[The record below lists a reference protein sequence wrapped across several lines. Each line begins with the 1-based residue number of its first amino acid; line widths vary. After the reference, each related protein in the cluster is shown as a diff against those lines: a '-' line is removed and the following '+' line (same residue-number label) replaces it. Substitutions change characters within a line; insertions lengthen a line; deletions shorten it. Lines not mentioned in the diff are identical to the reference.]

1 MTSRMDRITIIGS
14 GSIGLSM
21 GLGLK
26 AIDLKETEL
35 VATSGDRKWREK
47 ATETG
52 AFDSVS
58 GNLGDALDGARLVI
72 IDMPASET
80 KDLMEAIGPVLED
93 DCRVTNTGLS
103 MVHSLE
109 WAEAYFR
116 EDTTFVAGRPLLQ
129 TSSADLDA
137 ADGAAFQGVDYC
149 IAPSST
155 ARPNTIK
162 TVVGLVEALGANPLF
177 LDPHEHDS
185 YTAAVT
191 LMPSLLSSALM
202 SMASESPSWREMSKL
217 VADEFLEI
225 SKLASVDPVE
235 LASEIEANPDSVAVW
250 INRMI
255 DTLESY
261 RSLAQGP
268 REQVE
273 EALVRTWEERA
284 KLELGAI
291 EEVHG
296 PRTPSTGESVASMF
310 VGSRLAGRVRDIK
323 DAGKNDPW
331 RYTGKRNETNK

>member
-1 MTSRMDRITIIGS
+1 MDRITIIGS

-21 GLGLK
+21 GLGIK
-26 AIDLKETEL
+26 AVGLKETEL
-35 VATSGDRKWREK
+35 VGTSGERKWREK

-58 GNLGDALDGARLVI
+58 GHLGNSLDGALLVI
-72 IDMPASET
+72 LDVPATET
-80 KDLMEAIGPVLED
+80 KELMEAIGPVLEQ

-103 MVHSLE
+103 MVQSLE
-109 WAEAYFR
+109 WANAYFR
-116 EDTTFVAGRPLLQ
+116 EDTTFVAGRPLLR
-129 TSSADLDA
+129 TSSADLNA

-155 ARPNTIK
+155 ARPDAIK

-191 LMPSLLSSALM
+191 LMPSLISSAMM

-217 VADEFLEI
+217 VANEFLEM

-235 LASEIEANPDSVAVW
+235 VASEIEANPDSVAVW
-250 INRMI
+250 IGRMI
-255 DTLESY
+255 ETLESY
-261 RSLAQGP
+261 QSLTQGP

-273 EALVRTWEERA
+273 EALIRAWEERT

-291 EEVHG
+291 VEDDA

-331 RYTGKRNETNK
+331 RYKGKKDETAK

>member
-1 MTSRMDRITIIGS
+1 MDRITIIGS

-21 GLGLK
+21 GLGIK
-26 AIDLKETEL
+26 AVGLKETEL
-35 VATSGDRKWREK
+35 AGTSGERKWREK

-58 GNLGDALDGARLVI
+58 GHLGNSLDGALLVI
-72 IDMPASET
+72 LDVPATET
-80 KDLMEAIGPVLED
+80 KELMEAIGPVLEQ

-103 MVHSLE
+103 MVQSLE
-109 WAEAYFR
+109 WANAYFR
-116 EDTTFVAGRPLLQ
+116 EDTTFVAGRPLLR
-129 TSSADLDA
+129 TSSADLNA

-155 ARPNTIK
+155 ARPDAIK
-162 TVVGLVEALGANPLF
+162 TVVGLVEALGAVPLF

-191 LMPSLLSSALM
+191 LVPSLLSSALM

-217 VADEFLEI
+217 VANEFLEM

-235 LASEIEANPDSVAVW
+235 VASELEANPDSVAVW
-250 INRMI
+250 IGRMI
-255 DTLESY
+255 ETLESY
-261 RSLAQGP
+261 RSLTQGP

-273 EALVRTWEERA
+273 EALIRAWEERT

-291 EEVHG
+291 VEDDA

-331 RYTGKRNETNK
+331 RYKGKKDETAK

>member
-1 MTSRMDRITIIGS
+1 MDRITIIGS

-21 GLGLK
+21 GLGIK
-26 AIDLKETEL
+26 AVGLKETEL
-35 VATSGDRKWREK
+35 VGTSGDRKWREK

-109 WAEAYFR
+109 WADAYFR
-116 EDTTFVAGRPLLQ
+116 EDTTFVAGRPLLR

-155 ARPNTIK
+155 ARPDAIK

-191 LMPSLLSSALM
+191 LMPSLISSAMM

-217 VADEFLEI
+217 VANEFYEM

-235 LASEIEANPDSVAVW
+235 LATEIETNTESVAVW
-250 INRMI
+250 ISRMI
-255 DTLESY
+255 ETLESY
-261 RSLAQGP
+261 RSLTQGP

-273 EALVRTWEERA
+273 EALIRAWEERT

-291 EEVHG
+291 VEDDA

-331 RYTGKRNETNK
+331 RYKGKKDETAK

>member
-1 MTSRMDRITIIGS
+1 MDRITIIGS

-21 GLGLK
+21 GLGIK
-26 AIDLKETEL
+26 AVGLKETEL
-35 VATSGDRKWREK
+35 VGTSGDRQWREK
-47 ATETG
+47 ATETA
-52 AFDSVS
+52 AFDSVGGHL
-58 GNLGDALDGARLVI
+58 GNALDSARLVVL
-72 IDMPASET
+72 DVSGNET
-80 KDLMEAIGPVLED
+80 KELMEAIGPILEQ
-93 DCRVTNTGLS
+93 DCRVTSTGLS
-103 MVHSLE
+103 MVKSLE
-109 WAEAYFR
+109 WADAYFR
-116 EDTTFVAGRPLLQ
+116 EDTTFVAGRPLIR

-137 ADGAAFQGVDYC
+137 ANGAIFQGADYC
-149 IAPSST
+149 LAPSVT
-155 ARPNTIK
+155 ARPDAIRTI
-162 TVVGLVEALGANPLF
+162 VGLVEALGAVPLF

-217 VADEFLEI
+217 VANEFHEM

-235 LASEIEANPDSVAVW
+235 LATEIETNTESVAVW
-250 INRMI
+250 ISRMI
-255 DTLESY
+255 ETLESY
-261 RSLAQGP
+261 RSLTQGP

-273 EALVRTWEERA
+273 EGLIHAWEERS

-291 EEVHG
+291 VEDDA

-331 RYTGKRNETNK
+331 RYKGKKDETAK